1 MMDNDGKKLSGPPER
16 DRMTAEEAKQKLLA
30 WVTAQLGTRE
40 GANNWNRYA
49 EDPRLVKLYGWSL
62 QNQPWCDLFTDEAF
76 IECFGLET
84 GAAMTYQR
92 VGAGSAACRQS
103 AQFFR
108 DNGAF
113 VQTPE
118 PGDVVFFYVGGAINH
133 QGIVVRT
140 DGGIVTVE
148 GNSADA
154 VSERRYR
161 LGDPGIAGYGRPK
174 WSLATGETVAEEPA
188 QEPVQKP
195 VQQALIGM
203 PVLAQGD
210 HGGAVAAAQGSLKV
224 RAYDLGSPGVDGDFG
239 GATERAVRAFQQAQG
254 LDVDGVVGR
263 DTWTALLKG

>member
-1 MMDNDGKKLSGPPER
+1 MTIEQAKEKLIS
-16 DRMTAEEAKQKLLA
+16 

-40 GANNWNRYA
+40 SANNYNRYA

-92 VGAGSAACRQS
+92 IGAGSAACRQS

-118 PGDVVFFYVGGAINH
+118 PGDVVFFYYDGAINH
-133 QGIVVRT
+133 QGIVVRVA
-140 DGGIVTVE
+140 GSSIVTVE
-148 GNSADA
+148 GNSSDA
-154 VSERRYR
+154 VSERTYQI
-161 LGDPGIAGYGRPK
+161 GASNIAGYGRPK
-174 WSLATGETVAEEPA
+174 WSLATGETVTQEPA

-195 VQQALIGM
+195 AQKVLISMPAL
-203 PVLAQGD
+203 ARGD
-210 HGGAVAAAQGSLKV
+210 VSGAVAAAQGVLK
-224 RAYDLGSPGVDGDFG
+224 YQEFDLGVAGVDGDFG
-239 GATERAVRAFQQAQG
+239 GATERAVKAFQQAHN
-254 LDVDGVVGR
+254 LEPDGVVGR
-263 DTWTALLKG
+263 DTWTALLST

>member
-1 MMDNDGKKLSGPPER
+1 MMDGGGKKLSGSPER
-16 DRMTAEEAKQKLLA
+16 DRVTVEEAKEKLLA

-40 GANNWNRYA
+40 GANNYNKYA
-49 EDPRLVKLYGWSL
+49 EDSRLMKLYGWSL

-92 VGAGSAACRQS
+92 LGSGSAACRQS

-133 QGIVVRT
+133 QGIVVRV
-140 DGGIVTVE
+140 DGGGIVTVE
-148 GNSADA
+148 GNSSDA
-154 VSERRYR
+154 VSERSYR
-161 LGDPGIAGYGRPK
+161 LSDPGIAGYGRPR
-174 WSLATGETVAEEPA
+174 WELAAGEDAATAEREIR
-188 QEPVQKP
+188 KP
-195 VQQALIGM
+195 VQQLLIGV
-203 PVLAQGD
+203 PLLAKGD
-210 HGGAVAAAQGSLKV
+210 VGGAVAAAQGTLKV
-224 RAYDLGSPGVDGDFG
+224 RGYDLGAAGVDGDFG
-239 GATERAVRAFQQAQG
+239 GATERAVMAFQQARG

-263 DTWTALLKG
+263 ETWTALLKE